1 MTSSDFVAEANVM
14 KNLKHKNLLGLVSV
28 STTKEPILIITELM
42 VNGALNKYLMRRDQ
56 EKDLVRVEDL
66 INMAAQVAD
75 GMAYLDMKKF
85 VHRDLAARNV
95 LVGENHHVKVA
106 DFGLAKIITK
116 GGENA
121 FDTSSKFAV
130 KWTAPE
136 AFLGNFSI
144 KSDVWSF
151 GILLS
156 EIITHGKQPYPRKQ
170 SF

>member
-1 MTSSDFVAEANVM
+1 
-14 KNLKHKNLLGLVSV
+14 
-28 STTKEPILIITELM
+28 
-42 VNGALNKYLMRRDQ
+42 
-56 EKDLVRVEDL
+56 
-66 INMAAQVAD
+66 MAAQVAD

-95 LVGENHHVKVA
+95 LVGKNYHVKVA
-106 DFGLAKIITK
+106 DFGLARLITK

-121 FDTSSKFAV
+121 FDTSCKFAV

-170 SF
+170 AFCIPSRARQMHNVSFVSDKLGL